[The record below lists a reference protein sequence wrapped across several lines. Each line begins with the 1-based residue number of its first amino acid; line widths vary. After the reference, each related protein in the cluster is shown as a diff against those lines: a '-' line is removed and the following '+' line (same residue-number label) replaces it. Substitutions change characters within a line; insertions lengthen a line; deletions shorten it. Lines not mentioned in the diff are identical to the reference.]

1 MAKNK
6 DKNRDIINLMA
17 SGESLNLELPYP
29 LESDPVN
36 VHGDIKTLVD
46 RLDIVL
52 PSSSYVEIPVVN
64 KSGSAIEAGVP
75 VFVTGH
81 DGTNVEIDIYSPELT
96 NPILGLIKSSTA
108 NNAVGIAVIAG
119 ILSGVNTSD
128 FAEGDVLYVGENGG
142 LVKTIPTGGSPAVA
156 IAATSTTSGTVIIG
170 AKGTPTWGS
179 LKSGL

>member
-1 MAKNK
+1 
-6 DKNRDIINLMA
+6 MA

-52 PSSSYVEIPVVN
+52 PSASYVEIPVVN
-64 KSGSAIEAGVP
+64 KSGSTLSAGTP

-81 DGTNVEIDIYSPELT
+81 EANNIEIDIFTPEIS
-96 NPILGLIKSSTA
+96 NPILGLMKTSTL
-108 NNAVGIAVIAG
+108 NNAVGICVIAG
-119 ILSGVNTSD
+119 ILSGVNTSG
-128 FAEGDVLYVGENGG
+128 FAEGAVLYVGENGG
-142 LVKTIPTGGSPAVA
+142 LDDSIPTGGSPAVA
-156 IAATSTTSGTVIIG
+156 ISVFPDPANGIVIIG
-170 AKGTPTWGS
+170 AKGAPTWAS